1 MVKIAMTMLLVT
13 SLLAVFRPPSVAAGE
28 RGHVEGRGEAAY
40 ETGFVEANGITIA
53 YESFGSQDRET
64 VLLIGGTGE
73 QLIDFPIELV
83 EALLQRGYR
92 VVRYD
97 NRDAGLSTKFDA
109 AGYPDPNAI
118 GQALAEGRPAPLPY
132 TLRDMAEDAV
142 GLLDA
147 LGIPQA
153 HLAGASMGGNIAQLV
168 AIDYPDRVL
177 SLTTMGSDSG
187 NPALPVVARPEV
199 FEAIPI
205 AAEGDVPGF
214 IEYLVQWR
222 QALSSPSY
230 PADPRALRA
239 SVERGVERAY
249 EPDGLTRQ
257 ATATLVGHL
266 QQPAYRNTNL
276 HRITAPTVVVQGAE
290 DPLQPLESAH
300 DLVNNIPDAELVIVP
315 GMGHDLPVPLVP
327 VVADAIA
334 SAACRAE
341 STSS

>member
-1 MVKIAMTMLLVT
+1 MVNIGITILMVT
-13 SLLAVFRPPSVAAGE
+13 SLLASSTHQSHAVGESGSVE
-28 RGHVEGRGEAAY
+28 VSGEAAH

-53 YESFGSQDRET
+53 YESFGSPDRET

-73 QLIDFPIELV
+73 QLIDSPIELV
-83 EALLQRGYR
+83 EALRERGYR
-92 VVRYD
+92 VVRFD

-109 AGYPDPNAI
+109 AGYPDANAI
-118 GQALAEGRPAPLPY
+118 GQALAEGRPAPIPY
-132 TLRDMAEDAV
+132 TLRDMAADTV
-142 GLLDA
+142 GVLDA

-168 AIDYPDRVL
+168 AIDHPDRVL
-177 SLTTMGSDSG
+177 SLTTIGSDSG

-214 IEYLVQWR
+214 IEYQVQWR
-222 QALSSPSY
+222 QAASSPGH
-230 PADPRALRA
+230 PPDPETLRE
-239 SVERGVERAY
+239 SVERAVERAY

-257 ATATLVGHL
+257 ATVTLVGHL

-290 DPLQPLESAH
+290 DPLQPIESAY
-300 DLVNNIPDAELVIVP
+300 DLVNNIPDAELIIVP

-327 VVADAIA
+327 ILADAIT
-334 SAACRAE
+334 SAAGRSAC
-341 STSS
+341 SS